1 MQKRTRE
8 KIALVLFVL
17 LVAFAGAVLTSYFTT
32 GRSWSIAASF
42 VDDTMGRMDG
52 YTAIVY
58 AGVVEPEPDEAAAS
72 DPEPAAPADAGEA
85 PDGAANVTSGN
96 PEGAADPAAGD
107 GAPADPAPAPDP
119 AAGEAPDAAPADN
132 PESADSGSAAA
143 DAGATSADPEGSSI
157 PVPDPPGFSI
167 VFPDRSAEGS
177 ANEPPSAADSIGL
190 GILSIVP
197 RPVEEGE
204 EAVYASDVCRLYEDK
219 GAHALTL
226 NVADA
231 DSYADLQ
238 VFYVN
243 GKRVGVY
250 SISAY
255 ANRVRLKR
263 YLSYFDSRDVDVVV
277 CLTPRASYLAT
288 YEGTDVVI
296 VTTDSEGISVDGET
310 HDGTLVT
317 RSPEKGQVGV
327 VLLSSNNVPS
337 ARVITSL

>member
-17 LVAFAGAVLTSYFTT
+17 LVAFAGVVLTSYFTT

-58 AGVVEPEPDEAAAS
+58 AGVVEPEPEPEKVVAAGPA
-72 DPEPAAPADAGEA
+72 EPAASADAGEA
-85 PDGAANVTSGN
+85 AGGAAGAAAD
-96 PEGAADPAAGD
+96 PEGAAAGGATDPANDPSPDAAGAPAESPEGSAGSDSAAGD
-107 GAPADPAPAPDP
+107 SGA
-119 AAGEAPDAAPADN
+119 
-132 PESADSGSAAA
+132 
-143 DAGATSADPEGSSI
+143 ADPEGSSI

-167 VFPDRSAEGS
+167 VFPDRSAE
-177 ANEPPSAADSIGL
+177 AAKDEPPSAADSIGL

-231 DSYADLQ
+231 DYYADLQ

-250 SISAY
+250 SINTYTNS
-255 ANRVRLKR
+255 VRLKR
-263 YLSYFDSRDVDVVV
+263 YLAYFDSRDVDVVV

-310 HDGTLVT
+310 RDGTLVT

>member
-58 AGVVEPEPDEAAAS
+58 AGVVEPEPEPDEAAAS
-72 DPEPAAPADAGEA
+72 EPEPAAPADAGEA
-85 PDGAANVTSGN
+85 PA
-96 PEGAADPAAGD
+96 PEAAADPVAGD
-107 GAPADPAPAPDP
+107 GAPADSAPAPDP
-119 AAGEAPDAAPADN
+119 AAGEAPDGAAADN
-132 PESADSGSAAA
+132 SESADSGSAAA
-143 DAGATSADPEGSSI
+143 DADATSADPEGSSI

-255 ANRVRLKR
+255 TNRVRLKR
-263 YLSYFDSRDVDVVV
+263 YLSYFDSRDVDVMV